1 MNNVEQFKKLR
12 EEYIKIS
19 NEIDDFDKQKMDVY
33 DTIRKYKDI
42 LKKNKSSINKKEYIA
57 KFGYLSE
64 EYMAIIKKVEQILV
78 NLDIPRH
85 VLIYTR
91 TIF

>member
-42 LKKNKSSINKKEYIA
+42 LKKK
-57 KFGYLSE
+57 
-64 EYMAIIKKVEQILV
+64 
-78 NLDIPRH
+78 
-85 VLIYTR
+85 
-91 TIF
+91 